1 MPAKEARA
9 QAVGAPTEIPE
20 LLTVPETAKLLRLSV
35 GTIRAW
41 VLNKKIPYCKFGGRV
56 RFHRCDLDE
65 FIQRN
70 TVPARAG
77 A

>member
-1 MPAKEARA
+1 MLSKKNSVATAAPAE
-9 QAVGAPTEIPE
+9 VCE

-41 VLNKKIPYCKFGGRV
+41 VLYRKIPYCKFGGRI
-56 RFHRCDLDE
+56 RFRRHDLDE

-70 TVPARAG
+70 TVAVRAG
-77 A
+77 V